1 MKMKR
6 NNWWAA
12 AVSVCLGLGLA
23 GCAVPSALMYKFM
36 GPPAIP
42 PKYVFPQKP
51 VLLLVENTHSGSVA
65 IPEADELSKVVYD
78 ELQEHKVAPLIDPA
92 KVTELRD
99 RDGAAFS
106 KMTISDIGRNLGAAQ
121 VLYLQ
126 VDQLDIDVPQGSDV
140 VKVKIA
146 IEAKAIDVPTAQTV
160 WPMSGE
166 TEPYKYE
173 SRPERVE
180 IGMTRA
186 ALSHQVLR
194 ESGEEIARWFYA
206 FKPETMREE
215 NQDLRLR

>member
-1 MKMKR
+1 MQR
-6 NNWWAA
+6 TSWWAA
-12 AVSVCLGLGLA
+12 AVVVCLGLGVT
-23 GCAVPSALMYKFM
+23 GCALPSALMYKVM

-51 VLLLVENTHSGSVA
+51 VLLLVENAHSGSVA

-78 ELQEHKVAPLIDPA
+78 ELQAHQVAPLIDPA
-92 KVTELRD
+92 RVHELRD

-106 KMTISDIGRNLGAAQ
+106 KMTISEIGRQLGAAQ
-121 VLYLQ
+121 VLYLH

-173 SRPERVE
+173 SRPERLE
-180 IGMTRA
+180 TGMTRA

-206 FKPETMREE
+206 FKPETMGEE
-215 NQDLRLR
+215 NQDLKLR

>member
-1 MKMKR
+1 MKMQR
-6 NNWWAA
+6 TSWWAA
-12 AVSVCLGLGLA
+12 AVVVCLGLGVT
-23 GCAVPSALMYKFM
+23 GCALPSALMYKVM

-51 VLLLVENTHSGSVA
+51 VLLLVENAHSGSVA

-78 ELQEHKVAPLIDPA
+78 ELQAHQVAPLIDPA
-92 KVTELRD
+92 RVHELRD

-106 KMTISDIGRNLGAAQ
+106 KMTISEIGRQLGAAQ
-121 VLYLQ
+121 VLYLH

-146 IEAKAIDVPTAQTV
+146 IEAKAIDVATAQTV

-173 SRPERVE
+173 SRPERLE
-180 IGMTRA
+180 TGMTRA

-206 FKPETMREE
+206 FKPETMGEE
-215 NQDLRLR
+215 NQDLKLR

>member
-1 MKMKR
+1 MKIQR
-6 NNWWAA
+6 ISRWAA
-12 AVSVCLGLGLA
+12 AICLGVGVA
-23 GCAVPSALMYKFM
+23 GCAVPSAIMYKFM

-42 PKYVFPQKP
+42 PKYAFPPKP
-51 VLLLVENTHSGSVA
+51 VLLLVENAHSGSVA

-78 ELQEHKVAPLIDPA
+78 ELQAHNAAMLIDPA

-106 KMTISDIGRNLGAAQ
+106 KMTISDIGRQLGAGQ
-121 VLYLQ
+121 VLYLH

-140 VKVKIA
+140 VKVRIA
-146 IEAKAIDVPTAQTV
+146 IEAKAIDVETAQTV
-160 WPMSGE
+160 WPTSGE
-166 TEPYKYE
+166 TEPYRYE
-173 SRPERVE
+173 SKPERVE
-180 IGMTRA
+180 TGMTRA